1 MEAEKLTNIGFLM
14 DGQASYV
21 FPSHK
26 DAEYFQIEIGE
37 QFGLA
42 DIVFKVTFEQ
52 FKYNKQKE

>member
-1 MEAEKLTNIGFLM
+1 M

-52 FKYNKQKE
+52 FKYNKQKEQRLKQN